1 MDNRNLTVKELQ
13 ILRRKAVE
21 AVIKEGITQS
31 KAATSFGFTPST
43 MSRYIKAY
51 RLNGEASFNYKRR
64 GVARLTNR
72 YLSEEQSS
80 ELIAI
85 LLSKTPDEVGLEQTL
100 WNSKV
105 IRHFIAIRFS
115 IHYSERGI
123 RKLMSS
129 MGFSSQKPIKRAYQ
143 QNADKVKRWLTE
155 IYPAIKARASKEG
168 ARIYFAD
175 EMGIQSTDNRGRTYG
190 LVGKTPVIKKSGSR
204 FKANLLAAISPQ
216 GFMSW
221 MVFTDTCDSQKF
233 IEFLSRMRRQIKQ
246 KIFLIVDNLKVHH
259 SKKVQH
265 YINQF
270 KEDIEIFFAP
280 L

>member
-1 MDNRNLTVKELQ
+1 MDNRNLTVNELQ
-13 ILRRKAVE
+13 LLRRKAVE
-21 AVIKEGITQS
+21 AVIKEGLTQS
-31 KAATSFGFTPST
+31 KAGLLFGFTSST

-51 RLNGEASFNYKRR
+51 RLKGEASFNYRRR
-64 GVARLTNR
+64 GILPLTNR
-72 YLSEEQSS
+72 YLSEEQSN
-80 ELIAI
+80 ELIAT
-85 LLSKTPDEVGLEQTL
+85 LLSKTPDEVGLESTL

-115 IHYSERGI
+115 INYSERGI
-123 RKLMSS
+123 RKLMKTL
-129 MGFSSQKPIKRAYQ
+129 GFSSQKPIKRAYQ
-143 QNADKVKRWLTE
+143 QNANKVKTWLTE
-155 IYPAIKARASKEG
+155 TYPAIKVRASKEG

-190 LVGKTPVIKKSGSR
+190 LIGKTPVIKKSGSR
-204 FKANLLAAISPQ
+204 FKANMLAAISPQ
-216 GFMSW
+216 GFMNW

-233 IEFLSRMRRQIKQ
+233 IEFLGRMRRQVKQ

-259 SKKVQH
+259 SKKVQL